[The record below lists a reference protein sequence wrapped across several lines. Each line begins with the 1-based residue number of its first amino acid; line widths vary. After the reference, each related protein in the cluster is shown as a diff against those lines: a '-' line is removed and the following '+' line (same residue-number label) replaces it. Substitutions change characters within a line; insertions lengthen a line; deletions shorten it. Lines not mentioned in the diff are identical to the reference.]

1 MDGKRKPS
9 FPIKRL
15 KKKKNKTPR
24 EVVYFPEVTQLVG
37 SRFLSWALEA
47 SQYE

>member
-1 MDGKRKPS
+1 MGGKRKPS

-15 KKKKNKTPR
+15 KKNNKTPR